1 MKQNETPGIEGK
13 RQASILLLLLLFLM
27 HHKSGMQTL
36 GGGILCAGTT
46 CPQRMIDHEGKS
58 RLADEQGRCAAPLL
72 PTGELGDSG
81 TSGPPRHSRR
91 WRQGSSP
98 LIVQRKTAQCDKM
111 QCTTNP
117 LQLAPGAGI
126 MGASTDSVKSVA
138 LCLRVFRASLSALVR
153 TWTWGEGKSTALAES
168 SKGELRPSCTA
179 LYWGKEDGVDGLLLP
194 LGSMVP

>member
-1 MKQNETPGIEGK
+1 MLKREGLKGCCFILLAVEGMKQNETPGIEGK
-13 RQASILLLLLLFLM
+13 RQASILLFLM

-98 LIVQRKTAQCDKM
+98 LIVHSHHQEKD
-111 QCTTNP
+111 
-117 LQLAPGAGI
+117 G
-126 MGASTDSVKSVA
+126 SVRQNAMHNQSVTVSPRRRDHGRQYR
-138 LCLRVFRASLSALVR
+138 LRQVCRSLSSRLSCIVVR
-153 TWTWGEGKSTALAES
+153 
-168 SKGELRPSCTA
+168 SCPNMDV
-179 LYWGKEDGVDGLLLP
+179 G
-194 LGSMVP
+194 